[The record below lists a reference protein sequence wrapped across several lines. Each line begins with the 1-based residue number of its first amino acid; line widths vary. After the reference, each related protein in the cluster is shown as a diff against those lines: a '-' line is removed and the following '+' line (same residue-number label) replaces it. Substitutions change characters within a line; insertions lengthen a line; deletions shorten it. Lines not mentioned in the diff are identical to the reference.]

1 MVKQKKHLHIKQSG
15 KNYAINYAIQG
26 VHSDLK
32 AKDLIGHLWF
42 SLIID
47 QSEYL
52 VCYLFLHG
60 INSVALFTKKTA
72 LLLTNQIEKFFHVCY

>member
-1 MVKQKKHLHIKQSG
+1 MVMQKKHLHIKQSG
-15 KNYAINYAIQG
+15 KNYAINYASQG
-26 VHSDLK
+26 VHFDLK
-32 AKDLIGHLWF
+32 AKDLIVWF

-47 QSEYL
+47 QSECL